1 MITRTCGQIAQ
12 MVGKSLTDAGS
23 PSGTDVTEIV
33 VKGVCFDTRNIKP
46 GNLFVPLI
54 GQRDGH
60 DYVLEALAKGA
71 AAALWQIGR
80 PKPEDGLPLIE
91 VDDTLEALQQLA
103 HAYRNE
109 LPVRI
114 VGITGSNGKT
124 TTKDL
129 TASLLGTTYK
139 VHKTAG
145 NLNNHIGLPMT
156 LLEMDEQTEMAVLEM
171 GMSGRGEIEL
181 LSRIAEPEAVIVTN
195 IGEAHLLQLGT
206 REEIARAK
214 TEILSGLKPD
224 GFFVY
229 NGDEPLI
236 EQVLPDM
243 PQPASMLRYRFGA
256 SDRNDLYPVGVMQ
269 DGEGTHFQT
278 NLPGSRSFYIPLLGL
293 HNVVNALAAIAV
305 AKFMGVCDDELDQGL
320 KDVELTSMRIEP
332 VKLKNGAFLLN
343 DAYNASPTSMQAGLS
358 LLTELKG
365 YSRKFAVLGDMLE
378 LGPSEEEF
386 HREIG
391 RGLDPESIDGVFT
404 YGKLARNIAE
414 EAAVR
419 FGGERVRPFD
429 DKADLIRELR
439 GLLKEG
445 DAVIVKGSRG
455 MRLEEVIHALQAEDE
470 TV

>member
-1 MITRTCGQIAQ
+1 
-12 MVGKSLTDAGS
+12 MVGAGLTDAGN
-23 PSGTDVTEIV
+23 PSGEDFTETV
-33 VKGVCFDTRNIKP
+33 VKGVCFDTRKIQP

-80 PKPEDGLPLIE
+80 PKPEEGLPLIE
-91 VDDTLEALQQLA
+91 VEDTLEALQKLA

-129 TASLLGTTYK
+129 LASLLGTTYN

-156 LLEMDEQTEMAVLEM
+156 LLEMDERTEMAVLEM

-181 LSRIAEPEAVIVTN
+181 LSRIAEPEAAIVTN
-195 IGEAHLLQLGT
+195 IGESHLLQLGS

-236 EQVLPDM
+236 ERVMPEM
-243 PQPASMLRYRFGA
+243 PQPVSMLRYRFGA
-256 SDRNDLYPVGVMQ
+256 SDSNDIYPVGVMQ
-269 DGEGTHFQT
+269 DGDGTHFQT
-278 NLPGSRSFYIPLLGL
+278 NLPGARSLFVPLLGL

-305 AKFMGVCDDELDQGL
+305 AKFMGVSDDEIEQGL
-320 KDVELTSMRIEP
+320 KGVELTSMRIEP
-332 VKLKNGAFLLN
+332 VKLKSGVLVLN
-343 DAYNASPTSMQAGLS
+343 DAYNASPTSMQAGLA
-358 LLTELKG
+358 LLTDLKG
-365 YSRKFAVLGDMLE
+365 FSRKFAILGDMLE
-378 LGPSEEEF
+378 LGSREEEF

-391 RGLDPESIDGVFT
+391 RAIEPENVDGVFT
-404 YGKLARNIAE
+404 YGRLARYVAE
-414 EAAVR
+414 EAAKR
-419 FGGERVRPFD
+419 LGEDKVQAFD
-429 DKADLIRELR
+429 DKSELIRKLR

-445 DAVIVKGSRG
+445 DAVFVKGSRG
-455 MRLEEVIHALQAEDE
+455 MRLEEVVAALKSEDE
-470 TV
+470 AV